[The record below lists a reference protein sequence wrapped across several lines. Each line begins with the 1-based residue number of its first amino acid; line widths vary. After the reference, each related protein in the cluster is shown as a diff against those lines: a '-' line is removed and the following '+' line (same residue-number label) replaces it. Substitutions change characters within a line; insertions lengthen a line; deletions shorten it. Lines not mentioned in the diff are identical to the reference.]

1 MADVNIQSHNKMKP
15 LTSLFQLLLRRLS
28 TLSLLCYLLIS
39 SSQISYAN
47 NNQQLQNILTD
58 IAQQEKNVKE
68 QQARRATLQ
77 TQLEQQEKSIAQ
89 SSQALRQTQST
100 LSLLNQD
107 INELTKS
114 IKTLE
119 TQQNKH
125 LDYLTKQLEQAFKL
139 GKHSGLQTIFDQEN
153 SLRSERMLAYYNYL
167 NEERQEN
174 IAQLKLVQTKLTT
187 QKAML
192 EQKQTQQKTVLVR
205 QQTEQKKLEQS
216 KQDRK
221 KTLTGLEASL
231 QKSQQRLDELKRN
244 EAKLR
249 DQIVKAEREARARA
263 EREAKEAEKL
273 RQKQQE
279 AQRSGS
285 TYKPTKA
292 ELDLM
297 ARTGGLGRPASQA
310 LWPVKGNVLH
320 RFGELLQGELRWKGL
335 VISAP
340 EGSEVKA
347 ISDGRILL
355 ADWLQGYGLVIVIE
369 HGKTD
374 LSLYGYN
381 QSVLVNVGDNVKAGQ
396 PIGLVGISGGQK
408 QPSLYFEIR
417 RQGQAVNP
425 EPWLKK

>member
-100 LSLLNQD
+100 LSSLNQD
-107 INELTKS
+107 INEFTKS

>member
-15 LTSLFQLLLRRLS
+15 LTSLFQLSSKAFYFSLLMTCLL
-28 TLSLLCYLLIS
+28 TLSPHLS
-39 SSQISYAN
+39 WAN

-68 QQARRATLQ
+68 QQARRIALQ
-77 TQLEQQEKSIAQ
+77 KQLEQQEKSIAQ
-89 SSQALRQTQST
+89 SSKELRHTQST
-100 LSLLNQD
+100 LSSLNQD
-107 INELTKS
+107 ISKLTKS
-114 IKTLE
+114 ISSLE
-119 TQQNKH
+119 AQQKKH
-125 LDYLTKQLEQAFKL
+125 LEYLTKQLEQAFKL

-174 IAQLKLVQTKLTT
+174 IAELKQVKTELAA
-187 QKAML
+187 QKATL
-192 EQKQTQQKTVLVR
+192 EQKQTQQKTVLTR

-216 KQDRK
+216 KQDRE

-244 EAKLR
+244 ETKLR
-249 DQIVKAEREARARA
+249 DQIAKAEREARARA
-263 EREAKEAEKL
+263 EREAREAEKL

-285 TYKPTKA
+285 TYTPTKA
-292 ELDLM
+292 ERELM
-297 ARTGGLGRPASQA
+297 GRTGGLGRPAGA
-310 LWPVKGNVLH
+310 APWPVKGRVLH
-320 RFGELLQGELRWKGL
+320 RFGQLLQGELRWKGL
-335 VISAP
+335 VIAAP

-347 ISDGRILL
+347 IAAGRVLL

-381 QSVLVNVGDNVKAGQ
+381 QSVLVNVGDNVTVGQ